1 MYEFLE
7 QNILLYTLVLFRMT
21 GFFAVAPFFGRNNF
35 PVYGKVIL
43 ALFCSAIIA
52 PMIEI
57 PNIEPDWFS
66 AFLLAAKETIIGTAL
81 GFIGLMI
88 FSAVYLAGQMIDMQ
102 IGFGMVNVLDPQNNI
117 QVPIMGNFLYIIV
130 FLTFLITNSHHYM
143 IIAFIQ
149 SYDVISITQTLNL
162 SLSAGSFTVMFARMF
177 IIAFKIATPV
187 ICTVFLTDVALGII
201 ARTVPQV
208 NVFLVGLPIK
218 IIAGMFVIAAII
230 PVYLIIMDI
239 IFNEVLEGM
248 ALWLEAV
255 AK

>member
-1 MYEFLE
+1 
-7 QNILLYTLVLFRMT
+7 
-21 GFFAVAPFFGRNNF
+21 
-35 PVYGKVIL
+35 
-43 ALFCSAIIA
+43 
-52 PMIEI
+52 
-57 PNIEPDWFS
+57 
-66 AFLLAAKETIIGTAL
+66 
-81 GFIGLMI
+81 
-88 FSAVYLAGQMIDMQ
+88 
-102 IGFGMVNVLDPQNNI
+102 
-117 QVPIMGNFLYIIV
+117 
-130 FLTFLITNSHHYM
+130 
-143 IIAFIQ
+143 
-149 SYDVISITQTLNL
+149 
-162 SLSAGSFTVMFARMF
+162 MF